1 MEAGQTFPSF
11 ALPDQDGKSRSLSDL
26 AGSAGL
32 VLYAYPKDD
41 TPGCTIEAQ
50 DFRDL
55 QKELD
60 ALGFAVAGVSP
71 DPGDSHCQFIDKYGL
86 TFPLLS
92 DPDKTFLTSIG
103 AYGEKTS
110 YGKTVQGVIR
120 STVAVATDGTVIDAW
135 NNVRAKGHAGRV
147 LDALRKRSA

>member
-1 MEAGQTFPSF
+1 MEAGQTFPHF
-11 ALPDQDGKSRSLSDL
+11 ELPDQDGKTRTLADL

-55 QKELD
+55 LRDFDE
-60 ALGFAVAGVSP
+60 LGFAVAGVSP
-71 DPGDSHCQFIDKYGL
+71 DPGDSHCKFIDKYGL

-92 DPDKTFLTSIG
+92 DPDKSFLSAIG
-103 AYGEKTS
+103 AFGEKTS
-110 YGKTVQGVIR
+110 YGKVVQGVIR
-120 STVAVATDGTVIDAW
+120 STVAVAPDGTVIDAW
-135 NNVRAKGHAGRV
+135 HNVRAKGHAGRV
-147 LDALRKRSA
+147 LEALGKGAG